1 MQVNVIAWD
10 FTKLFLVPFLIT
22 AKAST
27 KAGIITVLI
36 SAIYKL
42 FPSPN
47 LTIIIIVIIFL
58 QSSIHAKQKQDQNF
72 ALTHIKSLF
81 MLMQNCQLQSIRT
94 NSIEPQTISSLA
106 YYIIVSITSV
116 KSVIISMKG

>member
-10 FTKLFLVPFLIT
+10 FTKLLLVPFLIT
-22 AKAST
+22 AKASK

-58 QSSIHAKQKQDQNF
+58 QSSMHAKQKQDQNF
-72 ALTHIKSLF
+72 ALILTLSLCSCSCKIASYSPSGQTLLNPKLFPLWFIISLF
-81 MLMQNCQLQSIRT
+81 LL
-94 NSIEPQTISSLA
+94 
-106 YYIIVSITSV
+106 
-116 KSVIISMKG
+116 